1 MNAPLPIFVTLFGIV
16 IDVIFAF
23 PMNAPL
29 PITVTGLPLIVLG
42 MSYDV
47 TVSLSVAFVIFTPP
61 FPSLSY
67 VRRTSEA
74 SGSWSAIALLPQI
87 TVLILLQFLKASVPT
102 VVTPLPM
109 VIDSRFSQLP
119 NAISP
124 IEVTFSPIVTDLSP
138 LQLNA

>member
-1 MNAPLPIFVTLFGIV
+1 MLPIFVTLFGIV

-23 PMNAPL
+23 PLNALL
-29 PITVTGLPLIVLG
+29 PITVTGLPLISFG
-42 MSYDV
+42 MSYDL
-47 TVSLSVAFVIFTPP
+47 TVSPSVAFVIFTPP

-74 SGSWSAIALLPQI
+74 SGSWSAIALLPQYI
-87 TVLILLQFLKASVPT
+87 VLTLLVPLKIFAPT

-138 LQLNA
+138 LPTNA

>member
-1 MNAPLPIFVTLFGIV
+1 MNVLIS
-16 IDVIFAF
+16 
-23 PMNAPL
+23 
-29 PITVTGLPLIVLG
+29 ITVTGLPLISLG

-47 TVSLSVAFVIFTPP
+47 TVSLSVAFVIFIPP

-74 SGSWSAIALLPQI
+74 SGSWSAIALLPQYI
-87 TVLILLQFLKASVPT
+87 VLTLLVPSKIFAPT

-138 LQLNA
+138 LPTNA